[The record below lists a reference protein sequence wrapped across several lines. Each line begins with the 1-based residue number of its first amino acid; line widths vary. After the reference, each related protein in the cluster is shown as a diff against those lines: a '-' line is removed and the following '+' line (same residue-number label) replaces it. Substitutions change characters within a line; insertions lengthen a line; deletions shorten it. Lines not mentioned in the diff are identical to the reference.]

1 MLIVYCQML
10 RYLIVVILDFPLI
23 NPGSAPLPMNP
34 MTSHAYQ
41 AGRAPYGPPPTGPPP
56 AMKATPPPPPP
67 SAHPMSNASS
77 LPPKAD
83 GELIA
88 LQSRHLQP
96 QNGWTHFWLQK

>member
-1 MLIVYCQML
+1 MLWHFIVL
-10 RYLIVVILDFPLI
+10 ILDVYFI
-23 NPGSAPLPMNP
+23 NPGSGPLPINP

-56 AMKATPPPPPP
+56 VMKATPPPPGGPP
-67 SAHPMSNASS
+67 IPNATP

-88 LQSRHLQP
+88 L
-96 QNGWTHFWLQK
+96 